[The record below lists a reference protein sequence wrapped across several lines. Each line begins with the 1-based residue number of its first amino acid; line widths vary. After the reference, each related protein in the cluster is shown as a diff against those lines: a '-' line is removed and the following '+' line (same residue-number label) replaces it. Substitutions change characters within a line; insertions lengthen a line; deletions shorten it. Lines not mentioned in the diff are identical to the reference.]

1 MSQRDRHAARRR
13 DALPAA
19 EQLHGD
25 AGRDE
30 PDDRLRRVHG
40 VGARAAHLPTDGL
53 DAAVGPNGRIDGR
66 CAALRVSFGEEV
78 RRSFI
83 MPIGE
88 HLLRMVEQIELVA
101 SSTSDLL
108 LAFRVSVPAAAADG
122 EWRDVRS
129 EMDHYG
135 EQAEKAALQRAEMP
149 LKKGVVRPL
158 VARLSRSA
166 PDSRWRARPAPT
178 PSLCS
183 ASRS

>member
-1 MSQRDRHAARRR
+1 
-13 DALPAA
+13 
-19 EQLHGD
+19 
-25 AGRDE
+25 
-30 PDDRLRRVHG
+30 
-40 VGARAAHLPTDGL
+40 
-53 DAAVGPNGRIDGR
+53 
-66 CAALRVSFGEEV
+66 
-78 RRSFI
+78 